1 DEAAQAPYLY
11 NQTAGI
17 FYTFEDERSVE
28 TKCQWIVDNNLA
40 GLISWDIA
48 MDDYGIDMHGSEA
61 TSAYPTLYQAEH
73 LLTSVIF
80 DKFKANSLRLNYLN
94 KIARR

>member
-1 DEAAQAPYLY
+1 E
-11 NQTAGI
+11 TAGI

-28 TKCQWIVDNNLA
+28 NKCQWIVENDLA

-48 MDDYGIDMHGSEA
+48 MDDYGVDMHGSTA
-61 TSAYPTLYQAEH
+61 TSAYPSLYCADH

-94 KIARR
+94 RLLKR